1 MAVSAPVQERI
12 LLEIP
17 YTKRKKQDGTL
28 YLSDSR
34 VFWVDESTQEHKVNL
49 HYSQIKAQRISPDSA
64 SKVQL
69 QIILHDGSSTTFHF
83 TGDDPMGDR
92 TKGKEILQKLLPK
105 FRAKPSVDLEEKGRL
120 LSNDPALH
128 QLYKELVTGGIISA
142 EEFWAQRSVWS
153 THNMMICTSSS
164 DKYHRPLIS

>member
-1 MAVSAPVQERI
+1 
-12 LLEIP
+12 
-17 YTKRKKQDGTL
+17 
-28 YLSDSR
+28 
-34 VFWVDESTQEHKVNL
+34 
-49 HYSQIKAQRISPDSA
+49 
-64 SKVQL
+64 
-69 QIILHDGSSTTFHF
+69 
-83 TGDDPMGDR
+83 MGDR

-142 EEFWAQRSVWS
+142 DEFWAQRSVWS